1 MTNYSDKLYFPR
13 DVGETKDIY
22 FKNCLLYREESK
34 MSKAGK
40 PYIVFTYAVQLLGSD
55 KEYELSV
62 FGNLHEKI
70 QITRPAPQDKCTLF
84 KLRTARGLADSI
96 QFPAITHAHMIQP
109 EQAPVTQKQES
120 SFSSKDVQAAT
131 IGVSW
136 ALGILHPSLTPAMAV
151 LSNSASDEQAKSD
164 ANNLISTRV
173 QLLLSIRDREVQ
185 NYIRLLMSKDVPLP
199 AEVPSGHTPSGI
211 NLADI
216 PF

>member
-1 MTNYSDKLYFPR
+1 MTKEVYFTDCTNYNQEDKISQKGR
-13 DVGETKDIY
+13 
-22 FKNCLLYREESK
+22 
-34 MSKAGK
+34 
-40 PYIVFTYAVQLLGSD
+40 PYTQFTYQVQLLGSD
-55 KEYELSV
+55 QLYELSV
-62 FGNLHEKI
+62 FSNLHEKI
-70 QITRPAPQDKCTLF
+70 QITRPGPQDKCTLF
-84 KLRTARGLADSI
+84 KLQTSKGFADSI